1 MAITTRQARR
11 DIQSANTEKRE
22 AVRQELEA
30 IAASQITDVV
40 SWYVDANGK
49 QRVDVIDSDQLS
61 QRARRSIKKIK
72 VTPMEH
78 GNQIE
83 VEMHDKLSALR
94 VLAKVE
100 GLLNG
105 EDDQDKRPSLVGIN
119 LRGPASI
126 PNQRADA
133 DGRLGVSTSDGD
145 AEGVLRSEGSAGETT
160 GR

>member
-1 MAITTRQARR
+1 MMAITTRQARR
-11 DIQSANTEKRE
+11 EIQSANTEKRE

-30 IAASQITDVV
+30 IGASQITDVV
-40 SWYVDANGK
+40 SWTVDGNGNAT
-49 QRVDVIDSDQLS
+49 VEVIPSDQLS
-61 QRARRSIKKIK
+61 ERARRSIKKIK

-119 LRGPASI
+119 LRGPSSI
-126 PNQRADA
+126 PDQRSDA
-133 DGRLGVSTSDGD
+133 EGRLGVPASDGD

-160 GR
+160 G

>member
-11 DIQSANTEKRE
+11 DIQSVNTDKRD

-30 IAASQITDVV
+30 IGASQITDVV
-40 SWYVDANGK
+40 SWTVDKRGNAT
-49 QRVDVIDSDQLS
+49 VEVIASDQLS
-61 QRARRSIKKIK
+61 ERARRSIKKIK

-100 GLLNG
+100 GLLDG
-105 EDDQDKRPSLVGIN
+105 SDDQDKRPSLVGIN
-119 LRGPASI
+119 LRGPVQV
-126 PNQRADA
+126 PDKRAA
-133 DGRLGVSTSDGD
+133 AEGGLGVPAGDGD
-145 AEGVLRSEGSAGETT
+145 PQGVSSTDE
-160 GR
+160 

>member
-1 MAITTRQARR
+1 MALTTRQARR

-30 IAASQITDVV
+30 IAASQITDVL
-40 SWYVDANGK
+40 SWTMNGNGTPVVEVK
-49 QRVDVIDSDQLS
+49 PSDELS
-61 QRARRSIKKIK
+61 ERARRSIKKIK

-105 EDDQDKRPSLVGIN
+105 DDDQDKRPSLVGIN
-119 LRGPASI
+119 LRGPSSLSD
-126 PNQRADA
+126 QRSDA
-133 DGRLGVSTSDGD
+133 EGRLGVSASDRD
-145 AEGVLRSEGSAGETT
+145 AEGSVHVERQPGEET
-160 GR
+160 G

>member
-1 MAITTRQARR
+1 MALTTRQARR

-30 IAASQITDVV
+30 IAASQITDVL
-40 SWYVDANGK
+40 SWTVNGSGTP
-49 QRVDVIDSDQLS
+49 VVEVIASDQLS
-61 QRARRSIKKIK
+61 ERARRSIKKIK

-105 EDDQDKRPSLVGIN
+105 DDDQDKRPSLVGIN
-119 LRGPASI
+119 LRGPSSLSD
-126 PNQRADA
+126 QRSDA
-133 DGRLGVSTSDGD
+133 EGRLGVSASDRD
-145 AEGVLRSEGSAGETT
+145 AEGDLHVEGQPGEKAG
-160 GR
+160 

>member
-126 PNQRADA
+126 PDQRADA
-133 DGRLGVSTSDGD
+133 NGRLGVSASDSD
-145 AEGVLRSEGSAGETT
+145 VEGILRSEGSAGETT
-160 GR
+160 G

>member
-1 MAITTRQARR
+1 MALTTRQARR

-30 IAASQITDVV
+30 IAASQITDVL
-40 SWYVDANGK
+40 SWTVNGNGTP
-49 QRVDVIDSDQLS
+49 VVEVIASDQLS
-61 QRARRSIKKIK
+61 ERARRSIKKIK

-105 EDDQDKRPSLVGIN
+105 DDTEDKRPSLVGIN
-119 LRGPASI
+119 LRGPSSL
-126 PNQRADA
+126 PDQRSDA
-133 DGRLGVSTSDGD
+133 EGRLGVSASDRD
-145 AEGVLRSEGSAGETT
+145 AEGDLHAEGQPGEKAG
-160 GR
+160 

>member
-1 MAITTRQARR
+1 
-11 DIQSANTEKRE
+11 
-22 AVRQELEA
+22 
-30 IAASQITDVV
+30 
-40 SWYVDANGK
+40 
-49 QRVDVIDSDQLS
+49 VIDSDQLS

-126 PNQRADA
+126 PDRRADA

>member
-11 DIQSANTEKRE
+11 DVQSANPERRE

-30 IAASQITDVV
+30 IGAAQITDVV
-40 SWYVDANGK
+40 SWTVDGEGSAH
-49 QRVDVIDSDQLS
+49 VEVISSDQLS
-61 QRARRSIKKIK
+61 ERARRSIKKIK

-119 LRGPASI
+119 LRGP
-126 PNQRADA
+126 
-133 DGRLGVSTSDGD
+133 VSVSDKRDDSDG
-145 AEGVLRSEGSAGETT
+145 
-160 GR
+160 